1 MSEADDRGVINET
14 ELEMRLEFER
24 SIRVEDMI

>member
-1 MSEADDRGVINET
+1 MSEADDGGVINET

-24 SIRVEDMI
+24 SMRVEDMI